1 MILHLYQGI
10 EMLFHLLY
18 NRIKENGAN
27 MTNSQPIRAL
37 ILSGGGGRGAFHAG
51 VYEYLMSENKEKVD
65 PSHSGPWKPDIVV
78 GTSIGAVNGAAI
90 AQGMSAGEL
99 ADVWR
104 HLEEHDIQGIPP
116 RMRGVAR
123 RIVHRIFGGLMQTD
137 LPVVDKAISTS
148 PVSEKYW
155 PPLPL
160 VPSWLAELLVGRWT
174 NLLDTG
180 PLKETL
186 VSRFKYDDE
195 KLANSSTD
203 LLIAATKVQTGER
216 VLFSNR
222 KVIDPK
228 SGLERSDVHSH
239 ITRERILASCSIP
252 LVYPWTEDR
261 ETDALYWDG
270 ALVANTPLGAAL
282 DLMQMRT
289 DVNTP
294 AEVVIV
300 MMTPWLESDGKNPQR
315 QRNVP
320 ESFGDAITWV
330 LDWMLLSS
338 FRENLKTILAFNELA
353 ERERAEGKPPYRYRI
368 VKPLIVAP
376 GTFKDAQRVID
387 YDGIVSAG
395 LIVEGCE
402 AARKAFQTAFPKS

>member
-1 MILHLYQGI
+1 M
-10 EMLFHLLY
+10 
-18 NRIKENGAN
+18 NNN
-27 MTNSQPIRAL
+27 QPIRAL

-51 VYEYLMSENKEKVD
+51 VYQYLMSQNKGNVD
-65 PSHSGPWKPDIVV
+65 RSHAGPWKPDIVV

-90 AQGMSAGEL
+90 AQGMPAHEL

-104 HLEEHDIQGIPP
+104 QLEEQDIQGIPP
-116 RMRGVAR
+116 HMRGIAR
-123 RIVHRIFGGLMQTD
+123 WIVHRIFGQLMQTD
-137 LPVVDKAISTS
+137 LPRVDPGISTS
-148 PVSEKYW
+148 PISKNYW
-155 PPLPL
+155 PPLPF
-160 VPSWLAELLVGRWT
+160 VPSWLAEPFVGRWI

-186 VSRFKYDDE
+186 VSRFKFDE
-195 KLANSSTD
+195 QKLAASSTD

-228 SGLERSDVHSH
+228 TGQERSDVHSH

-261 ETDALYWDG
+261 ETNALYWDG

-282 DLMQMRT
+282 DLMQMRV

-300 MMTPWLESDGKNPQR
+300 MMTPWLESDGKNPAR
-315 QRNVP
+315 IHDVP
-320 ESFGDAITWV
+320 QSFGDAITWV

-338 FRENLKTILAFNELA
+338 FRENLKMIKAFNELA
-353 ERERAEGKPPYRYRI
+353 ERERAEEKLPYRYRI
-368 VKPLIVAP
+368 VKPVIVAP
-376 GTFKDAQRVID
+376 ETFKDAERVID
-387 YDGIVSAG
+387 YDGIISAG
-395 LIVEGCE
+395 LIVEGSE
-402 AARKAFQTAFPKS
+402 AAQKAFVSAFPG